1 MINIPAK
8 ITKPLCKDTLAS
20 LNNKTAEP
28 ISKETVLSLNA
39 KQRSRPL
46 ISTHNNSNQQIVTR
60 QTATESGLGLNMDNR
75 SGLRSNNST
84 TTVRMPQAQLSTQSS
99 VVLQDMMIPNLINPL
114 RKGQKTT
121 LDPQNKGLQSLKA
134 CFGWNI
140 TDARCDIDAS
150 AFLITN
156 NGKVPGDEWFVFYGQ
171 TESPDNSIHF
181 GLDLSQKDR
190 EVISINL
197 QRLNTSIQKI
207 VFVLTIN
214 EAFENNLNFSMI
226 TDAYIRI
233 LNGTT
238 NQELVS
244 YKLDEYYSN
253 VTSMTIG
260 ELYIH
265 NGQWKFNPVG
275 NGVHQDLAGQ
285 CAIYGVEIA

>member
-1 MINIPAK
+1 MIEIPAK
-8 ITKPLCKDTLAS
+8 ITQPLSKDTLAS
-20 LNNKTAEP
+20 LNNKISEP
-28 ISKETVLSLNA
+28 ISKETVLSLNT
-39 KQRSRPL
+39 KQRNRTAGNTQRIPNQQASSRPMPP
-46 ISTHNNSNQQIVTR
+46 SSVPGMNRGSQ
-60 QTATESGLGLNMDNR
+60 SGM
-75 SGLRSNNST
+75 NST
-84 TTVRMPQAQLSTQSS
+84 NRTTQAAPPPQPVIQPSPALPDM
-99 VVLQDMMIPNLINPL
+99 VVPNLTNPL

-121 LDPQNKGLQSLKA
+121 LDPQNRGLQSLKA

-140 TDARCDIDAS
+140 KDSRCDMDAS
-150 AFLITN
+150 AFLVTN
-156 NGKVPGDEWFVFYGQ
+156 TGKVPGDEWFVFYGQ
-171 TESPDNSIHF
+171 TVSPDSSVQF
-181 GLDLSQKDR
+181 GEDPSRKDR
-190 EVISINL
+190 EVISVNF
-197 QRLNTSIQKI
+197 QRLNNSIQKI
-207 VFVLTIN
+207 IFVLTIN

-226 TDAYIRI
+226 KDAYIRI
-233 LNGTT
+233 LNGAT